1 MTTIITPPARLICK
15 SRIPGTSFQ
24 LSDDLPELLDLLVRE
39 LLPPQQ
45 RPQTGCRRTPFID
58 LVDQFVRLGLLHGRL
73 RDQGMAEKPRLAPL
87 DRALFPCSA

>member
-45 RPQTGCRRTPFID
+45 RRKQLVGGPVID

-73 RDQGMAEKPRLAPL
+73 RDQGMAEKPRARSARSRP
-87 DRALFPCSA
+87 FSCSA